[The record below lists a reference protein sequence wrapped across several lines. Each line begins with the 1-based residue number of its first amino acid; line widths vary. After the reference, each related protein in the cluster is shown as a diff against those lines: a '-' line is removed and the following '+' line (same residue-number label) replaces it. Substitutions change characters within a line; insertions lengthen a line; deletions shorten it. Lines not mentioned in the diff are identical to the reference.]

1 MRVDAASAERR
12 MARQAVLFDVAPDA
26 GLEALARGL
35 PVTGDEE
42 IVEVVIARPQR
53 TSRRNQSRRG
63 VAGGAEAR
71 RVVTVAAVGL
81 ARVRGGGMARQEAG
95 RMVASGPGS
104 IGSVALETIGAGVTS
119 SAGGRHRLGC
129 GCVPLRVLRAV

>member
-1 MRVDAASAERR
+1 MRVEAASAERR

-63 VAGGAEAR
+63 VAG
-71 RVVTVAAVGL
+71 AAVGL